1 MGTSNGMA
9 SDGMGTDMGTRLGD
23 GTIRRAT
30 IADIP
35 DLDRLLFQVAAV
47 HHEGRPDLFKP
58 NAKKY
63 TDEELAEIIEDDER
77 PIFVYDDGTN
87 DGTADDTDNDDRES
101 DRPHRVLGYAFCIF
115 QRHDGSHVLTDIT
128 TLYID
133 DLCVDESARG
143 RHVGTALYRHV
154 LDFAREQGC
163 YNVTLN
169 VWSCNPS
176 AMAFYEHCG
185 LAPQKVGMETIL

>member
-1 MGTSNGMA
+1 MG
-9 SDGMGTDMGTRLGD
+9 R
-23 GTIRRAT
+23 IRRAV

-63 TDEELAEIIEDDER
+63 SDDELTEIIADDER
-77 PIFVYDDGTN
+77 PIFVYEDDADAGDGTHE
-87 DGTADDTDNDDRES
+87 DAAS
-101 DRPHRVLGYAFCIF
+101 DRTIGGTIGEPTDGSSDRSGRVIGYAFCVF
-115 QRHDGSHVLTDIT
+115 QRHPGSHVLTDIT

-133 DLCVDESARG
+133 DLCVDENARG
-143 RHVGTALYRHV
+143 KHVGSALYRHV

-185 LAPQKVGMETIL
+185 LKPQKVGMETIL